1 MDSVRALILQWEVMT
16 LVSDSQLGDRPNRR
30 VAGGAQRKRDTQ
42 IEGVWDRLGTGV
54 QLDW

>member
-30 VAGGAQRKRDTQ
+30 VAGGAQRKWDTQ
-42 IEGVWDRLGTGV
+42 IKKAFRIASV
-54 QLDW
+54 QERN